1 MSGGNEL
8 RRAHRFPITTPCR
21 WRVIGEAEWQNGRTI
36 NISSSGV
43 FFRCPVS
50 SDLGASMEMNV
61 VLRNSGAKQAGLKVV
76 CKGEVVRL
84 ECPPGAENQTA
95 PAVRIAVKIND
106 YHLLPYAPDHSNF
119 ENGLEGPENEK

>member
-1 MSGGNEL
+1 
-8 RRAHRFPITTPCR
+8 
-21 WRVIGEAEWQNGRTI
+21 
-36 NISSSGV
+36 
-43 FFRCPVS
+43 
-50 SDLGASMEMNV
+50 MEMNV

-106 YHLLPYAPDHSNF
+106 YHLLPYAPDHSNI